1 MQEINISGITKRIE
15 NKRVLVAVSGGV
27 DSMVLLSCLVDLR
40 EYVNFYMEVIH
51 INHNLRGTESNED
64 AKHVL
69 NFCKNINVPCVI
81 KSVDVIKNKN
91 ENKQTLE
98 QSARDLR
105 YKEIYNYQESN
116 KFDYI
121 VIAHNSDDNAETVL
135 MHICR
140 GSGLKGASGIK
151 ENDKILR
158 PLLEYSK
165 AEIIKYAK
173 ENNIKYRE
181 DSSNTDIKYVRNY
194 IRHEILPRL
203 EEIYPNVKQNLSKF
217 AEIASIDDEFINN
230 LIDYSVIKKQKDAI
244 KLNIDAFK
252 NHESI
257 INRIIYKVLNELNI
271 FADIEQKHL
280 KMIKDLAHMKNGSY
294 ICLPHELNVYRE
306 YDNLVFTFKKLK
318 TQNTDFKQYSMGEI
332 VFDNVLI
339 NIVEVSSDD
348 VEFGDGSLYFDLD
361 SIPGTAIFRNKKDGD
376 IIHKL
381 NSGTKN
387 YSDYLTDKKV
397 PLRNRNNVI
406 VLANEN
412 KILLTIGMDISDDIK
427 ITSLT
432 NRIGKLTTKNF

>member
-203 EEIYPNVKQNLSKF
+203 EEI
-217 AEIASIDDEFINN
+217 
-230 LIDYSVIKKQKDAI
+230 
-244 KLNIDAFK
+244 
-252 NHESI
+252 
-257 INRIIYKVLNELNI
+257 
-271 FADIEQKHL
+271 
-280 KMIKDLAHMKNGSY
+280 
-294 ICLPHELNVYRE
+294 
-306 YDNLVFTFKKLK
+306 
-318 TQNTDFKQYSMGEI
+318 
-332 VFDNVLI
+332 
-339 NIVEVSSDD
+339 
-348 VEFGDGSLYFDLD
+348 
-361 SIPGTAIFRNKKDGD
+361 
-376 IIHKL
+376 
-381 NSGTKN
+381 
-387 YSDYLTDKKV
+387 
-397 PLRNRNNVI
+397 
-406 VLANEN
+406 
-412 KILLTIGMDISDDIK
+412 
-427 ITSLT
+427 
-432 NRIGKLTTKNF
+432 